1 MKDRYEILSSQWE
14 KIIAL
19 CRDMLSC
26 AFKYLKY
33 IYIYLNIN
41 TYFIN
46 TDYFS
51 KWNAFFLF
59 IYTFYINTD
68 YSSILCSNFRFK
80 NWIHLMLKHRKR
92 GINWMHVLS
101 SITGLNPC
109 DILWIVTSHGSIL
122 RKSMT
127 SDYKG
132 TFNLQC
138 RELNVFILT
147 FQNPWCAG

>member
-46 TDYFS
+46 TDY
-51 KWNAFFLF
+51 
-59 IYTFYINTD
+59 
-68 YSSILCSNFRFK
+68 SSILCSNFRFK
-80 NWIHLMLKHRKR
+80 NWIHLLLKHRKR

-101 SITGLNPC
+101 SITGMNPC
-109 DILWIVTSHGSIL
+109 DILWIVSSHGSIL

-132 TFNLQC
+132 AFIPAIQGAKWCYHDISEPLMC
-138 RELNVFILT
+138 WVLSIKLYFILQYIGSWWLT
-147 FQNPWCAG
+147 

>member
-33 IYIYLNIN
+33 IHIYLNIN
-41 TYFIN
+41 
-46 TDYFS
+46 
-51 KWNAFFLF
+51 
-59 IYTFYINTD
+59 TFYINTD
-68 YSSILCSNFRFK
+68 YSSILCSNFRFR
-80 NWIHLMLKHRKR
+80 NWIHLILKHRKR

-109 DILWIVTSHGSIL
+109 DILWIVSSHGNIL

-132 TFNLQC
+132 TFIPAIQGAKWCYHDISEPLMYWVISIV
-138 RELNVFILT
+138 LYFILQYMGCWWLT
-147 FQNPWCAG
+147 

>member
-33 IYIYLNIN
+33 IHIYLNIN
-41 TYFIN
+41 T
-46 TDYFS
+46 
-51 KWNAFFLF
+51 L
-59 IYTFYINTD
+59 YINTD
-68 YSSILCSNFRFK
+68 YSRILCSNFRFK
-80 NWIHLMLKHRKR
+80 NWIHLLLKHRKR

-101 SITGLNPC
+101 SITGMNPC

-132 TFNLQC
+132 TFIPAIQGAKWFYHDISETLMC
-138 RELNVFILT
+138 WVISIKVYFILQYIESWWLT
-147 FQNPWCAG
+147 

>member
-1 MKDRYEILSSQWE
+1 MKDRYDILSSQWE

-46 TDYFS
+46 TDY
-51 KWNAFFLF
+51 
-59 IYTFYINTD
+59 
-68 YSSILCSNFRFK
+68 SSILCSNFRFK
-80 NWIHLMLKHRKR
+80 NWIHLLLKHRKR

-101 SITGLNPC
+101 SITGMNPC
-109 DILWIVTSHGSIL
+109 DILWIVSSHGSIL

-132 TFNLQC
+132 AFIPAIQGAKWCYHDISEPLMC
-138 RELNVFILT
+138 WVMSIKLNFILQYIGSWWLT
-147 FQNPWCAG
+147 

>member
-46 TDYFS
+46 TDY
-51 KWNAFFLF
+51 
-59 IYTFYINTD
+59 
-68 YSSILCSNFRFK
+68 SSILCSNFRFK
-80 NWIHLMLKHRKR
+80 NWIHLLLKHRKR

-101 SITGLNPC
+101 SITGMNPC
-109 DILWIVTSHGSIL
+109 DILWIVSSHGSIL

-132 TFNLQC
+132 AFIPAIQGAKWCYHDISEPLMC
-138 RELNVFILT
+138 WVMSIKLNFILQYIGSWWLT
-147 FQNPWCAG
+147 

>member
-1 MKDRYEILSSQWE
+1 MKDRYEILSLQWE

-41 TYFIN
+41 TFCI
-46 TDYFS
+46 
-51 KWNAFFLF
+51 
-59 IYTFYINTD
+59 ITD
-68 YSSILCSNFRFK
+68 YSSILCSNFGFT
-80 NWIHLMLKHRKR
+80 NWIKLILKHRKR
-92 GINWMHVLS
+92 GISWIHVLS
-101 SITGLNPC
+101 CITGLHPC
-109 DILWIVTSHGSIL
+109 DILWIVSSHGSIL

-132 TFNLQC
+132 TFIPAIQGAKWCYHDISEPLMC
-138 RELNVFILT
+138 WAMSIKLYFILQYIGSWWLT
-147 FQNPWCAG
+147 